1 MKCIGITGMPLKL
14 LQNLF
19 QNRRQEVL
27 LNSSLPSWA
36 AVFVGVA
43 HGYVLG
49 LLFFLIYI
57 NDFIK
62 QQTIC

>member
-43 HGYVLG
+43 RGYVLG

>member
-27 LNSSLPSWA
+27 LNSSLLSRA